1 MAWVVTGKL
10 AEMTSYMREA
20 LDEAEKA
27 FAKGEVPIVAVI
39 VKDGEVIARTHNLRE
54 TFHDPTAHAE
64 ILAIRMAGESLGGWR
79 LSGTTLYVTVEPC
92 PMCAG
97 ALVQARVDRLVY
109 GAEDPKGWAG
119 KAVAEIADNPG
130 LNHRVEIIGGIMEE
144 ECREIMRRF
153 FQERRS

>member
-1 MAWVVTGKL
+1 MT
-10 AEMTSYMREA
+10 EMTSYMREA
-20 LDEAEKA
+20 LVEAGKA
-27 FAKGEVPIVAVI
+27 FEKGEVPIGAVI
-39 VKDGEVIARTHNLRE
+39 VKDGEIIARAHNLRE
-54 TFHDPTAHAE
+54 TLHDPTAHAE
-64 ILAIRMAGESLGGWR
+64 ILAIRTAGDRLGGWR

-109 GAEDPKGWAG
+109 GAEDPKGWGG
-119 KAVAEIADNPG
+119 KTAAEVADNPG

-153 FQERRS
+153 FRERRP